1 MDDRMTIAETSKKW
15 GLIYGI
21 IGTIVV
27 FISAMFDF
35 SSKGFGAQAASALL
49 AILIAF
55 GIYFFSTKEF
65 RESNE
70 GLLSFG
76 QGFKIVLL
84 IGLIGGIVRSI
95 AFYIYLKF
103 IDTEYVQ
110 RIVEAQIE
118 AQEKMGATY
127 DPDNVPAFMKFFQS
141 AEFFA
146 GSSLINA
153 LMGAVIIGLIA
164 VAINKRT
171 NSQLT

>member
-1 MDDRMTIAETSKKW
+1 MDEQMTIGETSKKW

-21 IGTIVV
+21 IGAIIVL
-27 FISAMFDF
+27 ISAMFDL
-35 SSKGFGAQAASALL
+35 SSKGLGAQAASGFLG
-49 AILIAF
+49 ILIAF

-65 RESNE
+65 RDANE
-70 GLLSFG
+70 GILSFG

-84 IGLIGGIVRSI
+84 IGLIAGALRGLV
-95 AFYIYLKF
+95 FYVYIKVV
-103 IDTEYVQ
+103 DTEYVQ

-127 DPDNVPAFMKFFQS
+127 DPDNVPAFMKFFQT

-146 GSSLINA
+146 ASSLVNA
-153 LMGAVIIGLIA
+153 LMGALIIGLIA

-171 NSQLT
+171 NSQLV

>member
-1 MDDRMTIAETSKKW
+1 MDDQMTIGEASKKW

-21 IGTIVV
+21 IGTIIIL
-27 FISAMFDF
+27 ISAMFDF
-35 SSKGFGAQAASALL
+35 SSQGFGAQAASGFLS
-49 AILIAF
+49 ILIAF
-55 GIYFFSTKEF
+55 GVYYFSTKEY
-65 RESNE
+65 REANS
-70 GLLSFG
+70 GVLSFG
-76 QGFKIVLL
+76 QGFKIVFLV
-84 IGLIGGIVRSI
+84 GLIGGALRGLM
-95 AFYIYLKF
+95 FYIYLKVV
-103 IDTEYVQ
+103 DTEYVQ

-153 LMGAVIIGLIA
+153 LIGALIIGLIA

-171 NSQLT
+171 NSQIV